1 MTGLDTSI
9 LVRYLT
15 QDDSIQSPVAT
26 EILEKRLSEAN
37 PGFISV
43 VVIAEMVWVL
53 DRAYGFESHETA
65 GAIERLLQADRLV
78 VEHEQEVF
86 EAMLALRAGHAEFAD
101 ALIGALGSKA
111 GCTRTLT
118 FNRQAARLPGFALA
132 PF

>member
-1 MTGLDTSI
+1 MTGLDTNI

-15 QDDSIQSPVAT
+15 QDDPIQSPAAT
-26 EILEKRLSEAN
+26 QILEKRHSEAN

-43 VVIAEMVWVL
+43 VAIAEMVWVL
-53 DRAYGFESHETA
+53 DRGYGFENHEIA

-86 EAMLALRAGHAEFAD
+86 EAMLALRAGHADFAD

-111 GCTRTLT
+111 GCTSTLT
-118 FNRQAARLPGFALA
+118 FDRKAARLPGFALA
-132 PF
+132 AP